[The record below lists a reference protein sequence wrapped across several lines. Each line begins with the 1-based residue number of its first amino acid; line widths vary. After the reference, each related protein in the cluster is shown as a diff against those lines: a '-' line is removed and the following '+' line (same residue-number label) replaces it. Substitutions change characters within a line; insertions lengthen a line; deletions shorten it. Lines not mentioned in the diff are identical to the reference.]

1 MQPLDPT
8 SVFMVLCLSGLAAGT
23 LGGLLGIGG
32 GILIMPLLRFVM
44 KLPPATA
51 AGICIVAVFFTTI
64 GGSVKHFKLGHIE
77 LRSILPVMITGFIST
92 IIFSLVF
99 VYVSGKDKWLDLGM
113 GVVFSVVALRMLWEG
128 IVDALQKRIQPQTGR
143 GVPGSVSSKMFI
155 GGFAGVLP
163 GLLGIGTGAVLVPAF
178 AIVLNAP
185 IKVAIGSSLA
195 CFSLNALVSSLF
207 KLSQGHVRFSFLVP
221 LCLGTFLGSR
231 FGATLNG
238 RFSSGVLKI
247 FFGLLFVYV
256 ALKYLFS
263 V

>member
-8 SVFMVLCLSGLAAGT
+8 SGFMVLCVGGLAAGT

-77 LRSILPVMITGFIST
+77 VRSILPVMLTGFIST

-99 VYVSGKDKWLDLGM
+99 VYVSGKDKWLDVGM

-128 IVDALQKRIQPQTGR
+128 IIDALQKSVQPRSGG
-143 GVPGSVSSKMFI
+143 GVPGSISAKK
-155 GGFAGVLP
+155 FACKSIREGP

-207 KLSQGHVRFSFLVP
+207 KLSQGYVRFSILVP